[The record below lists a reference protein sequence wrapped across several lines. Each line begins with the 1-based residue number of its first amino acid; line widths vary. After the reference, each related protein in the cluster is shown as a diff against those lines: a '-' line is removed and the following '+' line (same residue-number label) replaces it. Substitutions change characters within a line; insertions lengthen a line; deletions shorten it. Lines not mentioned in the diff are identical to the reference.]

1 MNWPKPTDTTHGAY
15 SATRSHSLRDT
26 PDQMWAGGRRTWL
39 GVLVALCSLGLYG
52 LGLGAAEA
60 VAQERA
66 GVPDDTLVTLR
77 AQQVLVPFTVVD
89 RLNRPV
95 TTITAADVRLFED
108 GVEQD
113 IVSLGRAPDLPTTVV
128 VVLDCSGSMVGRLP
142 LAKRATL
149 TFLERILRLPHDRAA
164 LLACQ
169 QDLLLAQ
176 PLTGSLEALRQS
188 LATLDE
194 RLPSPL
200 GRVMPFDPRQ
210 AAPPGTAL
218 YAALYAAIEL
228 IPEATDER
236 RRVVVAISDGFDS
249 EGLVRVGEV
258 IEHAW
263 RNQVSLY
270 ALGIGQPEL
279 TAADDNRMVNRAD
292 LERLCASTGGQA
304 FFPRLDREFFTAFE
318 QIDTDL
324 RQRFVLAYT
333 PANEAATF
341 RTIRIEVPRHPD
353 WKVRHRAG
361 YYTNP
366 SE

>member
-1 MNWPKPTDTTHGAY
+1 MNWPKPTDTAHGAY
-15 SATRSHSLRDT
+15 SATQSRSQRTTLVRFRAWVGSLW
-26 PDQMWAGGRRTWL
+26 PGLLA
-39 GVLVALCSLGLYG
+39 ALCS

-60 VAQERA
+60 AAQERA
-66 GVPDDTLVTLR
+66 PVPDDTLVTLR

-95 TTITAADVRLFED
+95 TTLTAADVRLLED

-113 IVSLGRAPDLPTTVV
+113 IVALGRAPDLPTTVV

-149 TFLERILRLPHDRAA
+149 AFLERILRLPQDRAA

-169 QDLLLAQ
+169 HDLLLAQ
-176 PLTGSLEALRQS
+176 PLTGSLDALRQS

-210 AAPPGTAL
+210 ATPPGTAL

-249 EGLVRVGEV
+249 EGLVRIGEI
-258 IEHAW
+258 IEYAW
-263 RNQVSLY
+263 QKQVSIY

-279 TAADDNRMVNRAD
+279 TATDNQRLVNRAD
-292 LERLCASTGGQA
+292 LERLCVATGGQA

>member
-1 MNWPKPTDTTHGAY
+1 MDTALAASVVSTLDAGPSMNRLQGKWPRVHWLVVLLW
-15 SATRSHSLRDT
+15 SLT
-26 PDQMWAGGRRTWL
+26 ASI
-39 GVLVALCSLGLYG
+39 VA
-52 LGLGAAEA
+52 AW
-60 VAQERA
+60 AQERA
-66 GVPDDTLVTLR
+66 AIPDDTTVTLR
-77 AQQVLVPFTVVD
+77 AQQVVVPFTVVD

-95 TTITAADVRLFED
+95 TTITAADVKLYED

-113 IVSLGRAPDLPTTVV
+113 IVSLGRAPELPTTVV
-128 VVLDCSGSMVGRLP
+128 VVLDCSGSMVSRLP

-149 TFLERILRLPHDRAA
+149 MFLERILRLPQDRAA

-169 QDLLLAQ
+169 QDLLLVQ
-176 PLTGSLEALRQS
+176 PLTNSLDALRQA

-194 RLPSPL
+194 QLPSPL
-200 GRVMPFDPRQ
+200 GRVVPFEPKQ
-210 AAPPGTAL
+210 ATPPGTAL

-228 IPEATDER
+228 LPEERDDAR

-249 EGLVRVGEV
+249 EGLIRVGEV

-279 TAADDNRMVNRAD
+279 TATDTNQMVNRAD
-292 LERLCASTGGQA
+292 LERLCNSTGGQA
-304 FFPRLDREFFTAFE
+304 FFPRLDREFFTAFA
-318 QIDTDL
+318 QVDADL
-324 RQRFVLAYT
+324 RHSFVLAYT
-333 PANEAATF
+333 PTNESAVF
-341 RTIRIEVPRHPD
+341 RTIRIEVPHHPD

>member
-1 MNWPKPTDTTHGAY
+1 MRAW
-15 SATRSHSLRDT
+15 
-26 PDQMWAGGRRTWL
+26 GGRPWL
-39 GVLVALCSLGLYG
+39 KGLVALCSLGLCS
-52 LGLGAAEA
+52 LGLGAVEA

-66 GVPDDTLVTLR
+66 VVPDDTLVTLR

-113 IVSLGRAPDLPTTVV
+113 IVALGRAPDLPTTVV

-149 TFLERILRLPHDRAA
+149 TFLERILRLPQDRAA

-176 PLTGSLEALRQS
+176 PLTGSLDALRQS

-210 AAPPGTAL
+210 DTPPGTAL

-249 EGLVRVGEV
+249 EGLVRIGEV

-279 TAADDNRMVNRAD
+279 TATDDNRMVNRAD
-292 LERLCASTGGQA
+292 LERLCAATGGQA